1 VFEKMADLVTL
12 ESNFIKTL
20 KWKYIFDGPLNI
32 TNHYD
37 ELLRLIDMLAG
48 KIFTIKGLEKGLE
61 AFAYLHNLCDPVSEK
76 RTITTLLFSD
86 WFIKEL
92 PPYLGKLQLFMNKFD
107 FIINL
112 VRPYLKYA
120 VYNDISTDMD
130 NRGHQH
136 QDFLHKEMYRHQ
148 KLRLSEQR
156 QLRQLQHQQQLQR
169 QQQLRQQQLQHQHRL
184 QFQLLYQQRQQQQQN
199 DNTIERFNVETNE
212 KEIIIK
218 PKEDIIEEQNATIKR
233 EKRKRKRTEIKLE
246 ESERDFKTVKEALDK
261 SKEELEDS
269 QEQCQDMINFDS
281 VQKDYIAKLKEQIK
295 TLGETPATN

>member
-1 VFEKMADLVTL
+1 MTDLMTL
-12 ESNFIKTL
+12 KLNFIKTL
-20 KWKYIFDGPLNI
+20 KPKYIFDGPLYI
-32 TNHYD
+32 TERND
-37 ELLRLIDMLAG
+37 ELLCGIDILTG
-48 KIFTIKGLEKGLE
+48 EIFTIKGLEKGLE
-61 AFAYLHNLCDPVSEK
+61 AFAYLQNLCDPLSEK
-76 RTITTLLFSD
+76 RTITTLQFTN
-86 WFIKEL
+86 WYMKEL
-92 PPYLGKLQLFMNKFD
+92 PQYLGKRQQIMGKLDYLL
-107 FIINL
+107 NL